1 MRCGFTKVEKY
12 CVCLFCLHFLL
23 SFFLNKTF
31 YYYISSKR
39 ALLKVKRYEQAKTK
53 IKSLNS
59 GHPEITSANTLKGHF
74 LSEK

>member
-1 MRCGFTKVEKY
+1 MGSQKLKSTVFAYFVFT
-12 CVCLFCLHFLL
+12 FFLV
-23 SFFLNKTF
+23 FLNKTF

-59 GHPEITSANTLKGHF
+59 DHPEITSANTLKGHF